1 MAFCGII
8 KPNREVA
15 MADENKKQTNYLNID
30 KTNTKPMP
38 DRAQKDAITLD
49 LRWKLRFKIGDMQ
62 TIIPLRE
69 VMVVGRGGDDK
80 QPPVAVD
87 FNQFGGYPAGVSR
100 RHAVITYENGSL
112 YIEDLESTNGT
123 RINGFQ
129 LQATRRYRLKD
140 GDEVE
145 FARLATQ
152 IQFISPE

>member
-1 MAFCGII
+1 MS
-8 KPNREVA
+8 E
-15 MADENKKQTNYLNID
+15 ENKKQTNYLNID
-30 KTNTKPMP
+30 KSSSQPMP
-38 DRAQKDAITLD
+38 ERTQKDALKVD
-49 LRWKLRFKIGDMQ
+49 LRWKLLFKIGDMR

-69 VMVVGRGGDDK
+69 IMVVGRGGDDK
-80 QPPVAVD
+80 QPPVSVD

-100 RHAVITYENGSL
+100 RHAIITYEEGAI

-129 LQATRRYRLKD
+129 LQAARRYRLKD

-152 IQFISPE
+152 IHFISPD